1 MRLPPGLVSFHHL
14 RPTDWRQRVLQPTA
28 AATVTDP
35 TAAEVELEAV
45 RAAADQRDVAAEAY
59 AVAAE
64 QRATPESQFRARPIP
79 PGSMPD

>member
-1 MRLPPGLVSFHHL
+1 MHLPPGLVSFHHL

-45 RAAADQRDVAAEAY
+45 RAAADQRDVAANRTT
-59 AVAAE
+59 AASASGT
-64 QRATPESQFRARPIP
+64 RC
-79 PGSMPD
+79 